1 MRFDQ
6 AMYAFLHGLPIRR
19 AGWTVSPG
27 FYIRLSELLGIV
39 QVVNGD
45 EVIETEHYRVSVEDM
60 LSDDWVTGVWGMD
73 GQPQWK

>member
-19 AGWTVSPG
+19 AGWNVSPG

-45 EVIETEHYRVSVEDM
+45 ETIETEHYRVSVEDM